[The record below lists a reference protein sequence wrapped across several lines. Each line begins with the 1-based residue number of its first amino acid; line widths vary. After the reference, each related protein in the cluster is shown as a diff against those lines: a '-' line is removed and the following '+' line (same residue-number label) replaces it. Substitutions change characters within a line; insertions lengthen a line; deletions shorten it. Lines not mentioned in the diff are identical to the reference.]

1 MQFHKF
7 TIRIILA
14 ISATAGLQAVA
25 HAETKYDV
33 LAKQLGLQTTQP
45 QTIQLA
51 PATTASVTQAQIPA
65 VSTAQ
70 IVAADADPM
79 DTSATDSGAADHF
92 VDVKVQGNPITGIAI
107 EFPAGLRV
115 TKGIDVKARS
125 KQAVKAN
132 VAINSNG
139 ATISFS
145 QPVLPGTTL
154 KIALRGVN
162 GSRSAED
169 IWLYPIAVRY
179 VRETQDIVIG
189 TARIATYE
197 ND

>member
-1 MQFHKF
+1 MK
-7 TIRIILA
+7 
-14 ISATAGLQAVA
+14 ATVFGLLCVIFAATTVSVAQA
-25 HAETKYDV
+25 
-33 LAKQLGLQTTQP
+33 QTP
-45 QTIQLA
+45 
-51 PATTASVTQAQIPA
+51 TASVT
-65 VSTAQ
+65 Q

-79 DTSATDSGAADHF
+79 DTSSTDSGAADHF
-92 VDVKVQGNPITGIAI
+92 IDVKVQGNPITGIAI
-107 EFPAGLRV
+107 EFPPGLRV

-125 KQAVKAN
+125 KQTVKAN

-139 ATISFS
+139 ATINFL
-145 QPVLPGTTL
+145 QPVSPGTTL

-179 VRETQDIVIG
+179 VGETQNIAIG